1 MTTHSCTFLVL
12 ALVRVHAFFKRFLAP
27 HVSASLYVVEL
38 IGDTHEFSPV
48 LNYNF
53 NCSLKT
59 PTMPR
64 EKTIRVR
71 LSDAEYETLKNHA
84 KDTDTMISEV
94 IRDYIK
100 GLKKKPS

>member
-1 MTTHSCTFLVL
+1 
-12 ALVRVHAFFKRFLAP
+12 
-27 HVSASLYVVEL
+27 
-38 IGDTHEFSPV
+38 
-48 LNYNF
+48 
-53 NCSLKT
+53 
-59 PTMPR
+59 MPR